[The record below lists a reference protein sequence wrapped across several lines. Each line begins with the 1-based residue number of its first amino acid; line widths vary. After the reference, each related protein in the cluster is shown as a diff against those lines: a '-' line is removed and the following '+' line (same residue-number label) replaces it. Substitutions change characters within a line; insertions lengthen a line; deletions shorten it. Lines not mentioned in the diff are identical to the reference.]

1 MLVNAV
7 MSRTEQASMAKS
19 RALLTETEREQIA
32 GEHGDDRKYQATSR
46 VRRRIN
52 EELIDD
58 VELLEENHPDLLEEL
73 REVVCKND

>member
-1 MLVNAV
+1 
-7 MSRTEQASMAKS
+7 MAKS

-58 VELLEENHPDLLEEL
+58 VELLKENHPDLLDEL
-73 REVVCKND
+73 REVVCEGDD